1 MKKIVKVLEGPS
13 IPEMGGVS
21 RVVVFDDGW
30 GQVQSYIPQR
40 KEWVKGG
47 STLQSMVTAET
58 ATRER
63 LEELGYDEEDIERV
77 FWRPN
82 SQEAR

>member
-1 MKKIVKVLEGPS
+1 MKRIVEIVNRPA

-40 KEWVKGG
+40 KEWVNGG
-47 STLQSMVTAET
+47 STFQSMITAET

-63 LEELGYDEEDIERV
+63 LEELGYDEEDIEKI
-77 FWRPN
+77 FWRPD
-82 SQEAR
+82 SQETR

>member
-1 MKKIVKVLEGPS
+1 MKKIVEIRNRPA
-13 IPEMGGVS
+13 IPETGGVS

-30 GQVQSYIPQR
+30 GQVQSYIPER

-47 STLQSMVTAET
+47 SNLQSMITAET

-63 LEELGYDEEDIERV
+63 LEELEENIETPTR
-77 FWRPN
+77 
-82 SQEAR
+82 